1 MNGTPRLRSAY
12 PATPSTIRNRRSPLQ
27 NGTPPSGSTTSSS
40 SIRRQR
46 LSDIKDLSPAKPEL
60 GESSV
65 PYFSIDAPTQRKW
78 AFIGYIVLL
87 LWRFNDFY
95 HLTVDETESV
105 WLFMKWVAL
114 DGVFLYTIP
123 VLRIPWLEWSTTTTT
138 GLYFAHA
145 FFDWALMFRIHV
157 GRSSRLPS
165 PPKPGS
171 KANAMATSQVS
182 ISGALLAFFYA
193 LRHQEL
199 AISEYSV
206 KPANILNNPSL
217 ILGKQIIHI
226 LPEGSARLN
235 PDQIPICLESTTRY
249 ADAVLPIQINQT
261 TPISI
266 ELVRYDFDSPQ
277 NQSIQIPASQIKK
290 LRKDAEKVQS
300 PELHGAL
307 VLNYMVRKPGL
318 YRLGRIIDE
327 TKMEVSHKQSETL
340 VLQCPTAKVK
350 APAKN
355 KCRGDLSN
363 IAIEVEGTPPLKL
376 KYRKTVN
383 TDERDVSYQSIQP
396 DGFIS
401 PLAKWRGA
409 GPLTQF
415 GEVDFS
421 WAARSRVMVPVNET
435 LVAGGVWSYVV
446 ERVED
451 AIGNV
456 VTYTEDDEESEQSRP
471 IAKDQEDSFT
481 VHERPAVGVQD
492 YNRQTPFMAAEGH
505 SVGLPLR
512 FGISGSTAQ
521 PMASKHFISYE
532 FTSQNALLANGDHSI
547 DSTFIHAEV
556 AGPHI
561 SPQVKNAGLYTL
573 RSVSSEHCPG
583 EIVEPAS
590 FLLVHPPR
598 PELLVESHPIV
609 DQCANRSTGMRVEL
623 DMTGT
628 PPFEIKYTVKE
639 SGHETGHYSHT
650 FRDRRDTL
658 ILKPNFAAKYS
669 YKIYQI
675 SDSIYPAVPL
685 KEHIVLNQEVKPAAS
700 ASFGA
705 NENEKR
711 ICKGQ
716 DAELEVTL
724 QGEKPWKLEYEFA
737 IGSKRTKHKMENI
750 QTAFPKINTGQL
762 VQGGEHSVI
771 LNSVVD
777 AQGCREALQK
787 VAKVFVRHQAPKGG
801 FGLLEGKRS
810 IKTLESKTVD
820 LPLRLSGEAPWTI
833 DYEYVGK
840 DGMQVPMTKRVMDA
854 NAFLPVNKPGTYQI
868 KSVKDGMCP
877 GSPDDATSTFEIQW
891 IERPRISVPSSHLVT
906 IRDRSAVRKE
916 VCQGDDDAMELS
928 FSGRPPYDVKYQERI
943 APDNGQKSLKNS
955 ELNVPMHSAQIK
967 LDTSRAGQYEYVF
980 SELGDYNYDHDSRN
994 YQPFTVR
1001 QRVQGR
1007 PSASFSS
1014 PGKVYSFCQ
1023 QKQDLAASTAS
1034 ETVPMTLSG
1043 KPPFTVD
1050 LEIRLHS
1057 RASKP
1062 QTLSIPNI
1070 PSTTHDLQIP
1080 HRLLQPGTSQL
1091 LIRRVRD
1098 QRGCEILYD
1107 TLTPPTSGRPAKGK
1121 SDNSPPGNTRVQI
1134 SVHDPP
1140 TLIPADPDR
1149 THYCVGEYVSYAL
1162 SGTAPFTVYYTF
1174 EGKPNKATVHGTTF
1188 RRIAEQPGKFA
1199 ITGLQDSASPCVA
1212 RLDGNTASTRG
1223 VDKAIHA
1230 MPQVRVSKGKETVVD
1245 IHAGGEA
1252 EISFE
1257 FGGVAPFEFTYTRSA
1272 NAPYSVGKGKGR
1284 KDSSLSQQ
1292 IVYGGDGISS
1302 RDVRPGDIL
1311 ETKTLTS
1318 EGRILNVMASEEGT
1332 YEVVAVQ
1339 DRYCRYVRG
1348 GMEGL
1353 LGGVPGGSPVLARGR
1368 GVKEEER
1375 RLPDVD

>member
-12 PATPSTIRNRRSPLQ
+12 PATTSTIRNRRSPLQ
-27 NGTPPSGSTTSSS
+27 NGTPPSGSTASSS
-40 SIRRQR
+40 SFQRQKLPDMR
-46 LSDIKDLSPAKPEL
+46 DLNPPEPEVD
-60 GESSV
+60 ESSF

-78 AFIGYIVLL
+78 AFIGYIILFF
-87 LWRFNDFY
+87 WRLYDFY
-95 HLTVDETESV
+95 HLTIDETESF
-105 WLFMKWVAL
+105 WLFIKWVAF

-123 VLRIPWLEWSTTTTT
+123 VLRIPWLEWSSTMTT
-138 GLYFAHA
+138 GLYFAHVL
-145 FFDWALMFRIHV
+145 FDWALMFRIHV
-157 GRSSRLPS
+157 S
-165 PPKPGS
+165 
-171 KANAMATSQVS
+171 V
-182 ISGALLAFFYA
+182 SGAFIALLQV
-193 LRHQEL
+193 LWHKEL

-235 PDQIPICLESTTRY
+235 PDQIPICLDPTTRY

-266 ELVRYDFDSPQ
+266 ELIRYDFDSPK
-277 NQSIQIPASQIKK
+277 NQSVQIPASQIRK
-290 LRKDAEKVQS
+290 LRKDAEKVQT

-307 VLNYMVRKPGL
+307 ILNYMVRKPGL
-318 YRLGRIIDE
+318 YRLGRVIDE

-383 TDERDVSYQSIQP
+383 TDERDVTYQSIQP
-396 DGFIS
+396 DGFTS
-401 PLAKWRGA
+401 PLVRWRGA
-409 GPLTQF
+409 GPLTQV

-421 WAARSRVMVPVNET
+421 WAAPSRVMVPVNET
-435 LVAGGVWSYVV
+435 LLAGGVWSYAV

-451 AIGNV
+451 AMGNMV
-456 VTYTEDDEESEQSRP
+456 MYTEDDEESEQSRP
-471 IAKDQEDSFT
+471 VAKDQEGSFT
-481 VHERPAVGVQD
+481 VHDRPAVGVQD
-492 YNRQTPFMAAEGH
+492 YNRRTPFMAAEGH
-505 SVGLPLR
+505 SVALPLR

-521 PMASKHFISYE
+521 PMASRHLISYE
-532 FTSQNALLANGDHSI
+532 FTPHNALLASGDHSI
-547 DSTFIHAEV
+547 NSTFVNTEV
-556 AGPHI
+556 AGPHQ
-561 SPQVKNAGLYTL
+561 SPHVKNAGLYTL
-573 RSVSSEHCPG
+573 KSVSSEHCSG

-590 FLLVHPPR
+590 FLLVNPPR
-598 PELLVESHPIV
+598 PDLHVESHPIV
-609 DQCANRSTGMRVEL
+609 DQCANRPTGMRVEL

-628 PPFEIKYTVKE
+628 PPFEIKYTMKE
-639 SGHETGHYSHT
+639 SGHDTGEYTHT
-650 FRDRRDTL
+650 FHDRRDTL

-685 KEHIVLNQEVKPAAS
+685 KEPIRLNQEVKPAAS
-700 ASFGA
+700 ASFIGK
-705 NENEKR
+705 EKH

-716 DAELEVTL
+716 SAEFDVNLL
-724 QGEKPWKLEYEFA
+724 GEKPWKLEHEFA
-737 IGSKRTKHKMENI
+737 IGSKRTKHKLEGI
-750 QTAFPKINTGQL
+750 ETPYPKIKTGQL
-762 VQGGEHSVI
+762 AQGGEHSVI
-771 LNSVVD
+771 LNSVTD

-810 IKTLESKTVD
+810 IKTLESKVVD
-820 LPLRLSGEAPWTI
+820 LPLRLSGEGPWTI
-833 DYEYVGK
+833 DYAYVGE
-840 DGMQVPMTKRVMDA
+840 DGIQVPMTKRIIDA
-854 NAFLPVNKPGTYQI
+854 NAFLPVNKPGTYEI
-868 KSVKDGMCP
+868 TSVKDSMCP
-877 GSPDDATSTFEIQW
+877 GSPDDATSKFEVQW
-891 IERPRISVPSSHLVT
+891 IGRPRISVPPSPLMAIT
-906 IRDRSAVRKE
+906 DRTAVRKE
-916 VCQGDDDAMELS
+916 VCQGDDDAMEIS

-943 APDNGQKSLKNS
+943 IPDSGQKSLKNS

-967 LDTSRAGQYEYVF
+967 LDTSRAGQYDYVF

-994 YQPFTVR
+994 YRPFTIK
-1001 QRVQGR
+1001 QRVHGR
-1007 PSASFSS
+1007 PGATFSS

-1023 QKQDLAASTAS
+1023 QKEDLTASTRS
-1034 ETVPMTLSG
+1034 EAVPMTFSG

-1070 PSTTHDLQIP
+1070 PSTSHDLQIP

-1098 QRGCEILYD
+1098 QRGCETLYD
-1107 TLTPPTSGRPAKGK
+1107 TLTPLTGGRSGNVKF
-1121 SDNSPPGNTRVQI
+1121 DNSISANTRVQI

-1140 TLIPADPDR
+1140 TLSPADPDR

-1162 SGTAPFTVYYTF
+1162 SGAAPFTVYYTF
-1174 EGKPNKATVHGTTF
+1174 EGTPNKATVHGTTF

-1212 RLDGNTASTRG
+1212 RLDGKTVSTRG
-1223 VDKAIHA
+1223 VDKVIHG

-1257 FGGVAPFEFTYTRSA
+1257 FVGVAPFEFTYTRSA
-1272 NAPYSVGKGKGR
+1272 NAPYSVGQSKGKKG
-1284 KDSSLSQQ
+1284 SSSSQQ
-1292 IVYGGDGISS
+1292 LIYGGDGISS

-1318 EGRILNVMASEEGT
+1318 EARSLNVMASEEGT

-1353 LGGVPGGSPVLARGR
+1353 LGGVAGGSPVLARGR